1 MLPPYERRSF
11 GARIEGRVVVGD
23 LDVASLLFD
32 RSGALLGRLQRS
44 IPLEAAFT
52 VALRTAAAFETGVL
66 DRSAADVLAID
77 AIESRPANAVWIDV

>member
-11 GARIEGRVVVGD
+11 GEPVEGRVVVGD

-52 VALRTAAAFETGVL
+52 VALRTTAALETGVL